1 MTRKEAST
9 LDIVTNLPFLF
20 YSSRPSQT
28 ESLQGHTIGH
38 TTGVFIVTEVAPK
51 ICTLMRI
58 QSIDFHAS
66 LPDPI
71 INMLTKNEATK
82 TKEVQDTHRRNDN
95 EVDAEVREVIIAK
108 MMKGVELDEVRM
120 TRIQLPRDCR
130 S

>member
-1 MTRKEAST
+1 
-9 LDIVTNLPFLF
+9 
-20 YSSRPSQT
+20 
-28 ESLQGHTIGH
+28 
-38 TTGVFIVTEVAPK
+38 
-51 ICTLMRI
+51 MRI